1 MNIWI
6 RCALCLLL
14 LTATAGVRAE
24 VPTIVALPASDAP
37 DTLVAAP
44 DEAEPASAGSIAVP
58 ELQSPVTDLTGTLD
72 SGTIT
77 ALKQRLLALQQRK
90 GSQIAV
96 LMLPSTGEESIEQ
109 FATRVFEQW
118 RLGRK
123 GIDDGVLVLIAKDD
137 RRMRIEVGY
146 GLEGAIPDVVASRI
160 IREEMVPA
168 FRAGDFAG
176 GIERTVGKLERLI
189 DGETFAEQ
197 SGGAGL
203 TLEGWLLLSGLVI
216 GGVAGIVLR
225 RRWIK
230 VKVVLPS
237 LVVVAV
243 LLAAS
248 GGLQSGPV
256 LLFALPFAMLI
267 GAGIGAVAAGSRRSA
282 LIVGAILAYLLALVG
297 CAQFFDGGDV
307 ALFGLAVPVGGSV
320 ALIFLSLPFL
330 FAYAAWKRSRRGFF
344 IRLAVAGGIVGFL
357 LHITEV
363 LSQPWAFPDSLV
375 LLPMLYVP
383 AMIAFLA
390 GTGSGSGGGSGSD
403 SSSYS
408 SSSSDSSSSSSSD
421 SSYSGDGG
429 SSGGG
434 GSSDSW

>member
-6 RCALCLLL
+6 RGALYLLL
-14 LTATAGVRAE
+14 LLATAGVRAE
-24 VPTIVALPASDAP
+24 VPSVAVPQAAE
-37 DTLVAAP
+37 TLVAVP
-44 DEAEPASAGSIAVP
+44 DKAEPAPAASIAVP
-58 ELQSPVTDLTGTLD
+58 ELKSPVTDLTGTLD
-72 SGTIT
+72 SGTIIT
-77 ALKQRLLALQQRK
+77 LKQRLLALQQRK
-90 GSQIAV
+90 GSQIAI
-96 LMLPSTGEESIEQ
+96 LMLPTTGQDSIEQ

-118 RLGRK
+118 RLGRQ

-176 GIERTVGKLERLI
+176 GIERTVDRLEQLI
-189 DGETFAEQ
+189 DGETFAEP
-197 SGGAGL
+197 SRRGGL

-230 VKVVLPS
+230 MKVVLPS
-237 LVVVAV
+237 MVVVAV

-282 LIVGAILAYLLALVG
+282 LIVGAILAYLLTLVG
-297 CAQFFDGGDV
+297 CAQYFDGGDV
-307 ALFGLAVPVGGSV
+307 ALYGLAAPLGGGA

-330 FAYAAWKRSRRGFF
+330 FAYAAWKRSRREFF
-344 IRLAVAGGIVGFL
+344 IRLAVTGGIVGFL
-357 LHITEV
+357 LNITDAIN
-363 LSQPWAFPDSLV
+363 QPWEFPDSLM
-375 LLPMLYVP
+375 LIPMFFVP
-383 AMIAFLA
+383 AMIAFIA

>member
-14 LTATAGVRAE
+14 LLGVTGVRAE
-24 VPTIVALPASDAP
+24 VPTTVALPAA
-37 DTLVAAP
+37 DTLVVAS
-44 DEAEPASAGSIAVP
+44 DEAEPTPAGSIAVP
-58 ELQSPVTDLTGTLD
+58 ELKSPVTDLTGTLD
-72 SGTIT
+72 SGTLT

-90 GSQIAV
+90 GSQIAI
-96 LMLPSTGEESIEQ
+96 LMLPSTGEDSIEQ

-197 SGGAGL
+197 RSGVGL

-230 VKVVLPS
+230 FKVVLPS
-237 LVVVAV
+237 LVVIAM

-256 LLFALPFAMLI
+256 LLFALPFAMLM
-267 GAGIGAVAAGSRRSA
+267 GAGIGAVAGGSRRAA
-282 LIVGAILAYLLALVG
+282 LIVGAILAYLLALAG

-307 ALFGLAVPVGGSV
+307 ALFGLAAPLGGSA

-344 IRLAVAGGIVGFL
+344 IRLGVTGGIVGFL
-357 LHITEV
+357 VYITEV

-375 LLPMLYVP
+375 LIPMVYVP

-390 GTGSGSGGGSGSD
+390 GTGSGSGGGSSSD

-408 SSSSDSSSSSSSD
+408 SSSSDSSSSSSD